1 METVGA
7 NPKNYAFNSK
17 GIPYDHG
24 IQDRVPFTTLSVRK
38 LSSHSL
44 NTNADTNITIPP
56 LALTDEEKNGADN
69 RAIWVGMALPATD
82 ISKTQGLVLPPKR
95 SSIDMATDVTV
106 IPTDPQALRVVVG
119 IKTTQNKFC
128 ALVNPERGVCEG
140 LRVKLSDVF
149 FFTEFR
155 DDRDTAE
162 AQRESGWSLTI
173 TKWKAEVMAEKTSQ
187 TKANRRVQD
196 DRTRSANMS
205 KLHVPWKESIRN
217 QIQALAVTF
226 DLTNASWTLEALD
239 KILTQCDEDLKYAP
253 AATFTGLH
261 QLFAVDQDFTDA
273 DVENALKDT
282 IVGCH
287 QGPCLV
293 EHSPSTGI
301 VEGP

>member
-119 IKTTQNKFC
+119 IKTTPGTNF
-128 ALVNPERGVCEG
+128 AH
-140 LRVKLSDVF
+140 
-149 FFTEFR
+149 
-155 DDRDTAE
+155 
-162 AQRESGWSLTI
+162 W
-173 TKWKAEVMAEKTSQ
+173 
-187 TKANRRVQD
+187 
-196 DRTRSANMS
+196 
-205 KLHVPWKESIRN
+205 SIRSE
-217 QIQALAVTF
+217 VF
-226 DLTNASWTLEALD
+226 V
-239 KILTQCDEDLKYAP
+239 K
-253 AATFTGLH
+253 
-261 QLFAVDQDFTDA
+261 DF
-273 DVENALKDT
+273 
-282 IVGCH
+282 G
-287 QGPCLV
+287 
-293 EHSPSTGI
+293 
-301 VEGP
+301 